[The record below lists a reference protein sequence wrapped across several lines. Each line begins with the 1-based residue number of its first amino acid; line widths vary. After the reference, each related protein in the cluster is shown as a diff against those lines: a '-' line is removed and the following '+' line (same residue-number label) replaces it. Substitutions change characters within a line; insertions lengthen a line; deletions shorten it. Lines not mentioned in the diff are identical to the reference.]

1 MIPSENED
9 QFSPNSQH
17 KQQQNDS
24 NQKQKDSFKK
34 QYAVIDQSQRVLL
47 LKKILSKEST
57 IKEAAKEFGVNFST
71 AKAILQTYRKEGRIG
86 KKKTRERNKK
96 EKDEPEFSVCS
107 LRKVQSMYD
116 LEREVQIPQRSFSPD
131 LKTSDKLITKSIL
144 KQQSLML
151 SRQKNQAQPIINQ
164 EEQNQQIALAICQ
177 RELEKQKLVNMQ
189 LALMIQNYQMRG
201 IQTKIQEIKEEDD
214 KIN

>member
-1 MIPSENED
+1 MILSENED
-9 QFSPNSQH
+9 QFSPNSQL
-17 KQQQNDS
+17 KQPQNDS
-24 NQKQKDSFKK
+24 NQKQKDSYKK
-34 QYAVIDQSQRVLL
+34 YAVIDQSKRVLL

-86 KKKTRERNKK
+86 KKKKRERNKK

-131 LKTSDKLITKSIL
+131 LKSSDKHITKNIL
-144 KQQSLML
+144 KQQSLLL
-151 SRQKNQAQPIINQ
+151 SRQRNQAQPINSQ
-164 EEQNQQIALAICQ
+164 EEQNAQIALAICQ

-189 LALMIQNYQMRG
+189 LALMIQNYQMCG
-201 IQTKIQEIKEEDD
+201 IQTKLQEIKEEDD

>member
-24 NQKQKDSFKK
+24 NQKQKDSYKK
-34 QYAVIDQSQRVLL
+34 YAVIDQSKRVLL

-96 EKDEPEFSVCS
+96 EKSEPEFSVCS
-107 LRKVQSMYD
+107 QRKVQSMYD

-131 LKTSDKLITKSIL
+131 LKASDKHITKSIL
-144 KQQSLML
+144 QQQSLL
-151 SRQKNQAQPIINQ
+151 LNRQKNQPQQINSN
-164 EEQNQQIALAICQ
+164 EEQNAQIALAACQ

-189 LALMIQNYQMRG
+189 LALMIQNYQIHG
-201 IQTKIQEIKEEDD
+201 FQAQAPEVKEEDD